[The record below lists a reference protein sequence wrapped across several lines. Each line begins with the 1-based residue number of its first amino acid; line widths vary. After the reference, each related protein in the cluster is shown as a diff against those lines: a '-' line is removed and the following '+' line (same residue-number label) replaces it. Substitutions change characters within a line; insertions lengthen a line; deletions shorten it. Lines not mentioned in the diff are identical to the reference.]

1 MKFFVSKGLK
11 LKHRTFSR
19 ILTDSYVFDSEN
31 LGAKLFTFVDISKE
45 NFSWRLPI
53 LQRLDV

>member
-45 NFSWRLPI
+45 NFS
-53 LQRLDV
+53 